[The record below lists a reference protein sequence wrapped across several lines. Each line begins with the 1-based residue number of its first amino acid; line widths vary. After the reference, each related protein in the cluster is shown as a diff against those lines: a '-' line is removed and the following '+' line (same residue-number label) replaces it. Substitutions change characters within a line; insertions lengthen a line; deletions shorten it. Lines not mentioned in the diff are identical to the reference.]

1 MDFLDFALFFGQSST
16 LRRVYGGGPGC
27 FTSDQPVS
35 ETKIS
40 IVNRVSPSLCRNFD
54 SAAPGSKKEKLQN
67 LKSDGPNPPPPRRTL
82 PDLDFGPSGWVGIGL
97 RMQLG

>member
-1 MDFLDFALFFGQSST
+1 MDFLDFRLFFGQSST

-35 ETKIS
+35 GTKIS

-67 LKSDGPNPPPPRRTL
+67 LKSSPKELRENHTPHEL
-82 PDLDFGPSGWVGIGL
+82 FQISDFLIRGA
-97 RMQLG
+97 